1 MQFRREIQTAELL
14 NPAKGYGRESKQ
26 IEYRYDPL
34 TGAQCRINQSRSRR
48 VRQAQGE
55 AVEVAA
61 LVEGTQRGC
70 FFCPDSIEGS
80 TSKFP
85 AELCPEGRIRR
96 GECVLFPNLY
106 PFAEHHA
113 VATLTRQ
120 HYLEI
125 DEFDTGMLRDNIAA
139 SQEYI
144 ARVYQRDKGA
154 RYHVWMWNY
163 LPPSG
168 ASIIHPHV
176 QVIVDRSPMPG
187 LDLVLAKSEEYDRN
201 RGRNYWLELI
211 QVERDSGERFIVED
225 DTLAIVASFA
235 PRGNREVQFI
245 FKGAS
250 HLCDLNEA
258 QTLDFADA
266 IVMVLRCYKAQEGVN
281 SFNLITCAAPL
292 GDRMEHFRMSAR
304 IFSRPAFQ
312 PLYTNDT
319 GPIERLYGTSVI
331 ETLPEDV
338 AREMRD
344 AFSI

>member
-1 MQFRREIQTAELL
+1 MQFRKEMQTAELL
-14 NPAKGYGRESKQ
+14 NPSKGYQRESQQ

-48 VRQAQGE
+48 VRQAQGD

-61 LVEGTQRGC
+61 LVEGTRRGC
-70 FFCPDSIEGS
+70 FFCPESIGRS

-85 AELCPEGRIRR
+85 PELFSEGRIER

-125 DEFDTGMLRDNIAA
+125 DEFAPEMLRDNIIA

-144 ARVYQRDKGA
+144 DRVYQRDRGA

-176 QVIVDRSPMPG
+176 QVIVDRASMPG
-187 LDLVLAKSEEYDRN
+187 LESVLTKSEEYDRN

-211 QVERDSGERFIVED
+211 EVERDSGERFIAEN
-225 DTLAIVASFA
+225 DTLAVVASFA
-235 PRGNREVQFI
+235 PRGNREVQFV
-245 FKGAS
+245 FKEAS
-250 HLCDLNEA
+250 HLCELDERRA
-258 QTLDFADA
+258 LDFANA
-266 IVMVLRCYKAQEGVN
+266 IVKALRCYKAQGVN
-281 SFNLITCAAPL
+281 SFNLIICAAPL
-292 GDRMEHFRMSAR
+292 GERVGHFRMSAR
-304 IFSRPAFQ
+304 MFSRPAFQ

-319 GPIERLYGTSVI
+319 GPIERLYGTSII
-331 ETLPEDV
+331 EALPEKV
-338 AREMRD
+338 AREMRA
-344 AFSI
+344 AFCV